1 MSGNMC
7 ISHVY
12 GVRPFFA
19 MPLCEG
25 AAVCIESYASHKS
38 LQVYLRI
45 YVVLSYI
52 MYMVMF
58 EPHRDRTKMV
68 MK

>member
-25 AAVCIESYASHKS
+25 AAVCIESYASHICS
-38 LQVYLRI
+38 FELHNVYGN
-45 YVVLSYI
+45 V
-52 MYMVMF
+52 
-58 EPHRDRTKMV
+58 
-68 MK
+68 